1 MTMVEM
7 YDKGYILGEKL
18 VKIAEYSF
26 IGFGILSALI
36 IVLIFTIVWSKNVG

>member
-1 MTMVEM
+1 MTKLEM
-7 YDKGYILGEKL
+7 FDKGFILGEKL
-18 VKIAEYSF
+18 IKVQEYMF